1 MAALRGFGGQ
11 IEIPRKVLIY
21 NNALPVKNQMKNVFR
36 ENQSFTKFYLGMPT
50 AHQGKVKSNEMK
62 TPKKPV
68 FFRFAF
74 ANYL

>member
-1 MAALRGFGGQ
+1 M
-11 IEIPRKVLIY
+11 
-21 NNALPVKNQMKNVFR
+21 NALPVKNQMKNVFR